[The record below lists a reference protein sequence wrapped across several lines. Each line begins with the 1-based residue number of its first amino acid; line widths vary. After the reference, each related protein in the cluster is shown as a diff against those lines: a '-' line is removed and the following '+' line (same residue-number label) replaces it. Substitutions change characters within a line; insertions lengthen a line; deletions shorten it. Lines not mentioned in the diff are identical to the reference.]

1 MSGNTKAPVQF
12 FFSRGL
18 ASPSLSG
25 VVMLP
30 ARITKIV
37 LENDGIG
44 SNKSI
49 NQSNQPFDDAQHN

>member
-49 NQSNQPFDDAQHN
+49 NQSIKSTI